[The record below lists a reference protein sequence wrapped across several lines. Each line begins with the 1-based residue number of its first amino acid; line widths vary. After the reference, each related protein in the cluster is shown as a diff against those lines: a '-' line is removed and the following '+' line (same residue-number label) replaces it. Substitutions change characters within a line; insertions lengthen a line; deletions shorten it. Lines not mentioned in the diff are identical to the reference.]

1 MQTHKWIASPGDFD
15 PRLVRSEGLKPLF
28 QHLERVS
35 DNKKATLK
43 VGVALFDSLP
53 RLILGAGCR

>member
-1 MQTHKWIASPGDFD
+1 MAGSARDAPSSPGDFD
-15 PRLVRSEGLKPLF
+15 ARLVRSEGLKPLF

-35 DNKKATLK
+35 DNNKATLK

-53 RLILGAGCR
+53 R